1 MHTTTL
7 SHYSLILLPLPRF
20 IHTIRIKTKPVLS
33 PKTETSTSR
42 TKFNSL
48 TPSNRET
55 LVGNTIPLSRYIGH
69 QLDKEADTNIYI
81 YETIFKIFWRE
92 RERIANN
99 TAGFLETK
107 AVEIACIQKSLSS
120 MAGHRGEWTPFWW
133 RRHIDSTAQRTMLT
147 PKHSETGIIS
157 VYIHEQYVYRER
169 CAEGWWKCKCRAFP
183 AEDPGTIFTEPKG
196 GHTFPARSTSE
207 YIL

>member
-120 MAGHRGEWTPFWW
+120 MAGHRGEWTPF
-133 RRHIDSTAQRTMLT
+133 
-147 PKHSETGIIS
+147 
-157 VYIHEQYVYRER
+157 
-169 CAEGWWKCKCRAFP
+169 
-183 AEDPGTIFTEPKG
+183 
-196 GHTFPARSTSE
+196 
-207 YIL
+207 

>member
-1 MHTTTL
+1 MKQ
-7 SHYSLILLPLPRF
+7 Y
-20 IHTIRIKTKPVLS
+20 
-33 PKTETSTSR
+33 
-42 TKFNSL
+42 
-48 TPSNRET
+48 
-55 LVGNTIPLSRYIGH
+55 SRYSG
-69 QLDKEADTNIYI
+69 
-81 YETIFKIFWRE
+81 E

-157 VYIHEQYVYRER
+157 VYIHEQYVYRGR
-169 CAEGWWKCKCRAFP
+169 CAEGVVEMQMSCLSGRRSGYNFHGTQGRTYVSRSLHVRIYIIIERKERFP
-183 AEDPGTIFTEPKG
+183 SSTDC
-196 GHTFPARSTSE
+196 FPSRPCYFIRSLFLANLYSSK
-207 YIL
+207 